1 MNQYKM
7 KPFVGKPIIEVT
19 VPGSKSI
26 TNRALLLAALSEG
39 KSVLK
44 GVLFSDDSRV
54 FMEALKTLGY
64 EIDVNEKEAKVT
76 IVGHGTQIPKQ
87 TADVYVGSAGTA
99 ARCHS
104 PYCVVRRALSCDIV
118 KADAG
123 EADASVIGS
132 IGVPWCEVSI
142 S

>member
-1 MNQYKM
+1 M
-7 KPFVGKPIIEVT
+7 
-19 VPGSKSI
+19 
-26 TNRALLLAALSEG
+26 
-39 KSVLK
+39 LK

-87 TADVYVGSAGTA
+87 AADVYVGSAGTA
-99 ARCHS
+99 ARFLTAML
-104 PYCVVRRALSCDIV
+104 ALSGGHYHV
-118 KADAG
+118 TSSKQMQG